1 VINLIEDV
9 QSKKEQNWGSGA
21 NALNQVVGAYAIAV
35 F

>member
-1 VINLIEDV
+1 MFKARRNKTGE
-9 QSKKEQNWGSGA
+9 SGA